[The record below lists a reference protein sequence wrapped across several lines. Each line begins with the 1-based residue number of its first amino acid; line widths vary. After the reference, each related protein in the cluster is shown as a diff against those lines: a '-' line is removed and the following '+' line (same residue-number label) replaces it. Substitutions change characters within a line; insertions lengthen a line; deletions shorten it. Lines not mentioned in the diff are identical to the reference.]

1 MLGLQRVGTAGQMLR
16 RSGQRKVQELPGCLF
31 FSGEEQALKDV
42 SIVKLRDE
50 ICSLKAK
57 FN

>member
-1 MLGLQRVGTAGQMLR
+1 MGTAGQMLR

-31 FSGEEQALKDV
+31 FSGEEQALKVV

>member
-1 MLGLQRVGTAGQMLR
+1 M
-16 RSGQRKVQELPGCLF
+16 SF
-31 FSGEEQALKDV
+31 FSGEEQALKVV